1 MAFFGL
7 THFGYQDP
15 LRALSLQGNGQAA
28 ASGQTAVYGKHE
40 ESHIKLPA
48 LVPQS
53 PYVSHGKY
61 QEMRRRHQD
70 LRTPKQTQRMP
81 ATSAQQYGWWL
92 PQDPRSKAESVHPW
106 IGCQRYP
113 QISSP
118 MTLFVQQM
126 YLTDKSFR
134 LF

>member
-7 THFGYQDP
+7 THLGYQDP

-28 ASGQTAVYGKHE
+28 ASGQTA
-40 ESHIKLPA
+40 A
-48 LVPQS
+48 
-53 PYVSHGKY
+53 
-61 QEMRRRHQD
+61 
-70 LRTPKQTQRMP
+70 PKQTQRMP